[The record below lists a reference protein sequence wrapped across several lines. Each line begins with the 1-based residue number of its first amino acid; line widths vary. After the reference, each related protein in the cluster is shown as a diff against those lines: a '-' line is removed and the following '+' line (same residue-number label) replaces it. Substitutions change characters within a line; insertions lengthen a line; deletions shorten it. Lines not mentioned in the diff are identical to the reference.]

1 MPAPLHWDDCYRIP
15 MLRLRRSAEKRRQE
29 VEPGAPSVDCRKVLE
44 FDAVIQGR
52 VFAAPPTSIASQ
64 PRAGTELRY
73 SRQPVRD
80 GTYDPLLHLLAL
92 LIALAT
98 FPLIFMGGLVTS
110 HHAGMSVPDWPNS
123 YHYNMFLF
131 PPRLWIGGILY
142 EHTHRLMGSVV
153 GFLSLCLAGWAW
165 RRELLGRP
173 RLEKSERSVQV
184 LALAV
189 LGGVI
194 FQGALGGLRVV
205 LVNLD
210 LAILHACV
218 AQAFFCLAVL
228 TALASSRW
236 WISASRAT
244 MMFPAARRFISFTG
258 VCVLAIYLQLIVG
271 ATMRHHDAG
280 LAIPD
285 LPLSYGKLLP
295 PVTAE
300 QLQAA
305 NHLRAWDLN
314 LDPVTLGQIW
324 LHFAHRIGAV
334 IVTAL
339 LLVLIIS
346 VLRHH
351 RGGPLPGLAII
362 LGVLLLA
369 QLTLGVL
376 TVIFRKPADVAS
388 AHVAVGAL
396 VLATTFG
403 MLVCAMRMYAPRGA
417 WRALV
422 VACF

>member
-1 MPAPLHWDDCYRIP
+1 MR
-15 MLRLRRSAEKRRQE
+15 
-29 VEPGAPSVDCRKVLE
+29 
-44 FDAVIQGR
+44 
-52 VFAAPPTSIASQ
+52 
-64 PRAGTELRY
+64 
-73 SRQPVRD
+73 
-80 GTYDPLLHLLAL
+80 
-92 LIALAT
+92 
-98 FPLIFMGGLVTS
+98 
-110 HHAGMSVPDWPNS
+110 
-123 YHYNMFLF
+123 
-131 PPRLWIGGILY
+131 
-142 EHTHRLMGSVV
+142 
-153 GFLSLCLAGWAW
+153 AW
-165 RRELLGRP
+165 RSP
-173 RLEKSERSVQV
+173 
-184 LALAV
+184 
-189 LGGVI
+189 I
-194 FQGALGGLRVV
+194 
-205 LVNLD
+205 
-210 LAILHACV
+210 
-218 AQAFFCLAVL
+218 
-228 TALASSRW
+228 
-236 WISASRAT
+236 
-244 MMFPAARRFISFTG
+244 
-258 VCVLAIYLQLIVG
+258 
-271 ATMRHHDAG
+271 
-280 LAIPD
+280 
-285 LPLSYGKLLP
+285 PLSYGKLLP